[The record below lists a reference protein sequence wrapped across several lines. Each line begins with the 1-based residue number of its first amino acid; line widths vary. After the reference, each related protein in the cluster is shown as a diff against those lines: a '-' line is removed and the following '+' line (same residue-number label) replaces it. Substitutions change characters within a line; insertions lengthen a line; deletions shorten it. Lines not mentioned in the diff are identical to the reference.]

1 MTLNYFQVKYE
12 ELFMKKNRM
21 YIVIHIL
28 VMFLIL
34 GSTQAKTITLYS
46 GRSKSLVEPIIEQ
59 FEKDTGIEV
68 IVSYANTTQ
77 LASKLITEGKK
88 SPAALFWAQDAGA
101 LGAVSKK
108 RLFEKLPKDILSKV
122 PETFQHGD
130 GLWVAT
136 SGRAR
141 VLAYSSDRLTTD
153 KLPDSIFDLTKR
165 NWKGKVGW
173 APLNASFQAFVTAM
187 RGQVG
192 DKRTEKWLRDMK
204 KNGTIAYPKNTPII
218 EALAAGEIDLGL
230 PNHYYL
236 FRFKKSNS
244 KCPVSQTFFKVKDPG
259 NLVNVAGIG
268 LLKNS
273 KDQKT
278 SLKLIEYLLSSKVQ
292 QYFVSEVFEYP
303 VIDGVIPNPNL
314 VPLDELLNIVPKFD
328 LNEMDDIEGTVKL
341 LRRVGIM

>member
-1 MTLNYFQVKYE
+1 
-12 ELFMKKNRM
+12 M
-21 YIVIHIL
+21 YIVIHFIVMIL
-28 VMFLIL
+28 II
-34 GSTQAKTITLYS
+34 GSTQAETITLYS
-46 GRSKSLVEPIIEQ
+46 GRSKSLVEPIIIQ
-59 FEKDTGIEV
+59 FEKETGIEV
-68 IVSYANTTQ
+68 EVSFANTTQ
-77 LASKLITEGKK
+77 LASKLMTEGKK
-88 SPAALFWAQDAGA
+88 SPADVFWAQDAGA

-108 RLFEKLPKDILSKV
+108 DLFTKLPKKILSKV
-122 PETFQHGD
+122 PKAFRHGD

-141 VLAYSSDRLTTD
+141 VLAYSSERLSKD
-153 KLPDSIFDLTKR
+153 KLPDSIFDLTQPKW
-165 NWKGKVGW
+165 NGKVGW

-187 RGQVG
+187 REQVG
-192 DKRTEKWLRDMK
+192 DDRTEEWLGDMK

-244 KCPVSQTFFKVKDPG
+244 KYPVSQTFFKVKDPG

-273 KDQKT
+273 KNQKT
-278 SLKLIEYLLSSKVQ
+278 ALKLIEYLLSSKAQ

-303 VIDGVIPNPNL
+303 VIEGVIPNTNL